1 VGEPIVAKLSA
12 NKGRL
17 GYSFS
22 QNLAGRMGESV
33 SISQDGAKAKP
44 PKLHIK
50 NKAGTYD
57 KTFNFEY
64 G

>member
-1 VGEPIVAKLSA
+1 MGEPVVAQLSA
-12 NKGRL
+12 NKRRSS
-17 GYSFS
+17 YSFS
-22 QNLAGRMGESV
+22 QKLVGRMGESI
-33 SISQDGAKAKP
+33 SISRAGAGTNP

-57 KTFNFEY
+57 KTFKFKY